1 MRCSLT
7 RPEAAAHHPGLPI
20 AAFPARKGPSDLRY
34 RILLGEVA
42 WSRLPEPV
50 RKRFSKPAVPGSI
63 TLYRGVVVIT
73 ELSTAGRILAVAAAL
88 VGAPLPAIDGAAG
101 PASVTVIEDAGLGGQ
116 SWTRVYPRP
125 GRFPQVVHSAKRF
138 RGPTGLE
145 EYVGRGIGMTLS
157 LAVEDGALVFRSG
170 RYFVEVAGRRLV
182 VPRLL
187 SPGRMEIVHTQ
198 IEGRRFSFRLTLTH
212 PLLGR
217 LIHQHAHLEEV

>member
-1 MRCSLT
+1 M
-7 RPEAAAHHPGLPI
+7 
-20 AAFPARKGPSDLRY
+20 
-34 RILLGEVA
+34 
-42 WSRLPEPV
+42 
-50 RKRFSKPAVPGSI
+50 
-63 TLYRGVVVIT
+63 
-73 ELSTAGRILAVAAAL
+73 
-88 VGAPLPAIDGAAG
+88 
-101 PASVTVIEDAGLGGQ
+101 TVIEDAGLGGQ

-125 GRFPQVVHSAKRF
+125 GRFPQVITSAKRF

-157 LAVEDGALVFRSG
+157 LAVEDGALVFRSE

-217 LIHQHAHLEEV
+217 LIHQLAHFEEV